1 MSRVAGNAAACR
13 FVIPDMRITLLALL
27 LLTTACAVDPT
38 AAPAGTPTTPGPS
51 APVGAVVALLTG
63 VPVVSDSG
71 AVEWCPGQP
80 GTDGCAGITVTGLS
94 PGAVDRIQDTGRA
107 WSIEGSYDGAT
118 LQATGEPEPVER
130 PEPDYATPCT
140 ELRGDGAG
148 NMDPAA
154 DAAIA
159 QYVATI
165 TDRFAGQWW
174 DSDTGV
180 MTVLLTGDDVAEH
193 RAALEDAVGDRGTV
207 CVVGGARYSAAELEQ
222 AQQRA
227 TDIAVDAG
235 MGLWS
240 SGIDAVANRVD
251 LEVERSDEPT
261 RERIRQEV
269 GDAVRVH
276 AFLALRDA
284 TLDEL
289 PAAPSAGDVELETAQ
304 TRGGAGMDALGTF
317 TLRFDAQEGCV
328 YGESGQE
335 RIGLI
340 WPFGYY
346 AESDPLRVYDQ
357 DGQLVAQEGDALES
371 GGGFSSRQGPDRCG
385 TSEVWVMNG
394 RPTVVEPSES

>member
-1 MSRVAGNAAACR
+1 
-13 FVIPDMRITLLALL
+13 MRITLLALL
-27 LLTTACAVDPT
+27 LLTTACAVDP
-38 AAPAGTPTTPGPS
+38 AADPAGTPTPPGPS
-51 APVGAVVALLTG
+51 APVDAVVALLTG
-63 VPVVSDSG
+63 VPVVSDGG
-71 AVEWCPGQP
+71 AVEWCPGRP
-80 GTDGCAGITVTGLS
+80 GAEGCAGITVSGLS
-94 PGAVDRIQDTGRA
+94 PDALDGIRDTDRA

-118 LQATGEPEPVER
+118 LEATGEPEPVER
-130 PEPDYATPCT
+130 PESGYTTPCT
-140 ELRGDGAG
+140 ELRGERAG
-148 NMDPAA
+148 NMDPTAA
-154 DAAIA
+154 AAIA
-159 QYVATI
+159 QYVAMI
-165 TDRFAGQWW
+165 PDRFAGQWW
-174 DSDTGV
+174 DSDAGV

-193 RAALEDAVGDRGTV
+193 RAALEDAAGDRGTV

-240 SGIDAVANRVD
+240 SGTDAVANRVD

-261 RERIRQEV
+261 RERIQQEA
-269 GDAVRVH
+269 GDAVRVD
-276 AFLALRDA
+276 AFLTLRDA

-289 PAAPSAGDVELETAQ
+289 PAPPSPGDVELETAQ

-328 YGESGQE
+328 YGEFGQE
-335 RIGLI
+335 RSGLI

-357 DGQLVAQEGDALES
+357 DGQLVAQEGDVLES
-371 GGGFSSRQGPDRCG
+371 GGGFSSREGPDRCG
-385 TSEVWVMNG
+385 ASEVWVMNG